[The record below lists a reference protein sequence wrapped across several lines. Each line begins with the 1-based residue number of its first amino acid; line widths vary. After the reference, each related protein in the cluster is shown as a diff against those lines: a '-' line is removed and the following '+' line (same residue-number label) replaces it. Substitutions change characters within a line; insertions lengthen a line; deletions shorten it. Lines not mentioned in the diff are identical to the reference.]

1 MKKTKILCSV
11 MLACLVQVTAFA
23 QNDNHNEYE
32 DSDNRKKYEFVKTK
46 TVNKT
51 YSVGARDK
59 FSIRNSFG
67 KVEVHTWNKNEVK
80 VDVTVEVSAN
90 KEAVAQKI
98 FDGISISEKQ
108 SGGEVSFKTSM
119 KGNNNSKGDKSSMSI
134 DYVIYLPETNELDL
148 VNEFG
153 ATTVPDF
160 KGKVDLTS
168 KFGSL
173 TTGNL
178 ADVKNILVEFGK
190 GNFES
195 IHNGDITIKFSAAN
209 LGKLS
214 GNTRLKFEF
223 CSASRVNL
231 DNNLSSLD
239 LNASYS
245 TINLKPASG
254 LGAAY
259 TIYTNFGTF
268 KNKTSIK
275 FDSDEEESEKGPKFD
290 YTYTGKN
297 GSGGIAIKVKTSFG
311 KLILGEAS
319 EEEMKEDGKKKSKKK
334 TV

>member
-1 MKKTKILCSV
+1 MI
-11 MLACLVQVTAFA
+11 ACLLQVPSFA

-32 DSDNRKKYEFVKTK
+32 DNDNRKKYEFVKTK

-51 YSVGARDK
+51 YSVAARDK
-59 FSIRNSFG
+59 FSLRNSFG

-80 VDVTVEVSAN
+80 VDVTVEVTAN

-108 SGGEVSFKTSM
+108 SGGEVSFKTNM
-119 KGNNNSKGDKSSMSI
+119 KGSTNSKSDKSSMSV
-134 DYVIYLPETNELDL
+134 DYVIYLPETNELD
-148 VNEFG
+148 VSNEFG
-153 ATTVPDF
+153 ATVIPNF

-195 IHNGDITIKFSAAN
+195 INNGDITIKFSAAN
-209 LGKLS
+209 LGKLTGS
-214 GNTRLKFEF
+214 TKLKFEF

-245 TINLKPASG
+245 TINLKPANG

-268 KNKTSIK
+268 KNKTAVK
-275 FDSDEEESEKGPKFD
+275 FDSDEDESEKGPKFD
-290 YTYTGKN
+290 YTYTGKA
-297 GSGGIAIKVKTSFG
+297 GSGAIPIKVKTSFG
-311 KLILGEAS
+311 KIILGEAS
-319 EEEMKEDGKKKSKKK
+319 EKELEEGEKKKSKKK
-334 TV
+334 TT